1 MRSVG
6 GLASARLVAAHG
18 VPPKAR
24 AGKDP
29 PGPFQHPRA
38 AVVLPKSYDVDELL
52 AVVRN
57 FCG

>member
-6 GLASARLVAAHG
+6 GLASARLVAVYPQRPVRGRTLPAPSSIL
-18 VPPKAR
+18 VL
-24 AGKDP
+24 
-29 PGPFQHPRA
+29 PF
-38 AVVLPKSYDVDELL
+38 VLPKSYDVDELL

>member
-6 GLASARLVAAHG
+6 GLASARLVA
-18 VPPKAR
+18 VS
-24 AGKDP
+24 DT
-29 PGPFQHPRA
+29 GPFQHPRA
-38 AVVLPKSYDVDELL
+38 AVVPPKSYDVDELF